1 MSIADSDLLMIWLG
15 KSRTIV
21 LFVAESFKP
30 IIIPPE
36 ENILAMFV
44 IDASSLD
51 AASFKKLKDRGVFG
65 LLSQAIILRG
75 IIEDRIDNAI
85 NFETRMFSPDA
96 ELQSYKIG
104 KV

>member
-1 MSIADSDLLMIWLG
+1 MSIADSDLFMMWLG
-15 KSRTIV
+15 KSRITV

-30 IIIPPE
+30 TTIPPE
-36 ENILAMFV
+36 ENILAIFV

-51 AASFKKLKDRGVFG
+51 AASFKKFNNSGSFG

-85 NFETRMFSPDA
+85 SFETRMFFPDA
-96 ELQSYKIG
+96 EL
-104 KV
+104 